1 MTLNQLDQ
9 WLDEYGR
16 AWERQDVEAFIGC
29 FTADAVYH
37 WGPFGEPLR
46 GTDEIRRRTQAAVAG
61 QSEIAFRHEPL
72 AVTPDGRGICIWGVT
87 YIDTQSG
94 KRRGR
99 GRFSRH
105 VRRAWALQRVPR
117 VVERT
122 RARPLITRC
131 LA

>member
-1 MTLNQLDQ
+1 MTLDQLDH

-16 AWERQDVEAFIGC
+16 AWERQDVEAFVGC

-94 KRRGR
+94 KRLEDEGVFLVTFDAHGR
-99 GRFSRH
+99 CSEFRE
-105 VRRAWALQRVPR
+105 WWN
-117 VVERT
+117 
-122 RARPLITRC
+122 ARELD
-131 LA
+131 L